1 VIDLDDIRL
10 RWQQTAPLLDE
21 RDRRLFAA
29 NEAMAHGYGG
39 VMAVSAATGL
49 ARGTIN
55 RGIREVCSKPPR
67 VVKRVRRPEP
77 VARPP

>member
-1 VIDLDDIRL
+1 VIDVDDIQL

-29 NEAMAHGYGG
+29 NEAMAHGKGR

-49 ARGTIN
+49 
-55 RGIREVCSKPPR
+55 PP
-67 VVKRVRRPEP
+67 VRSIADRPHFL
-77 VARPP
+77 